1 MAYALSQLH
10 WPALAQDLA
19 VVAASGSSTKD
30 YSGILR
36 TYGIKDAELA
46 EIISVPK
53 FKMLFEYAVKDCK
66 TSDKTRS
73 DVVERFS
80 ALSQS
85 LAEKLYRD
93 AQTGTMDS
101 KEAVRLLELF
111 LKAAAITDSKTAQV
125 NTQVN
130 VGLSLPLPTGLSNP
144 KLNHLIPKE
153 AQSV

>member
-19 VVAASGSSTKD
+19 VVAASGSSAKD

-66 TSDKTRS
+66 ASDKTRS

-93 AQTGTMDS
+93 A
-101 KEAVRLLELF
+101 
-111 LKAAAITDSKTAQV
+111 
-125 NTQVN
+125 
-130 VGLSLPLPTGLSNP
+130 
-144 KLNHLIPKE
+144 
-153 AQSV
+153 